1 MKATSMD
8 SSTLNQDIQAENGSS
23 KGAEAETGLD
33 FDHTPGSEHIP
44 DFEHDLDL
52 YFLGPKSEQRQFL
65 SEALHLV
72 LNDHVFWRRNYYPK
86 DPPAIGYSKVNG
98 ADASH
103 FKEQFFTELFS
114 LVSDLKLDVPVFSPR
129 YMAHMISE
137 TTLPSLVA
145 YFATLLYNP
154 NNVSS
159 EASPV
164 TIRYELE
171 VGKQFARLFG
181 FDEDRSFGH
190 LTSGGSVANYESLWF
205 VKAGRYLA
213 VSIEMARRENDGV
226 SGETGADELF
236 RLMNFSLEDSEI
248 LLNEFLSVGQDPEA
262 RWAELEPHLV
272 SHLGEHRF
280 IRQVEAIFQT
290 EWVEPVVV
298 VPRTAHYSWKR
309 SASLLGIGRDNYL
322 TVDVDEEFR
331 MSASD
336 LENVLVRCIENR
348 QPVLQMA
355 AVLGTTEFGS
365 VDPLEQLVDVRDAM
379 FERGL
384 FAAVHVDAAYGGYF
398 ATMFRNGESGFNP
411 LDESDEWI
419 QRAFDAVRRVD
430 SITVDPHKAGYI
442 PYGAGSIILKNG
454 FLKDLVAESAA
465 YCLDR
470 EDTNRESD
478 PAPQLGKF
486 ILEGSKPGAVAA
498 SVWFSHRLIP
508 LNREGYGR
516 QLSILCRIAR
526 DFERLTSKRSGVH
539 SLFRPHTN
547 IVCLFADPGGA
558 KSLSELN
565 NLNEHLGRRFGVRD
579 VLSIQNYDYLVS
591 RTTVEVDMPFVQNHP
606 LLSKLEH
613 DADELTVLRLV
624 FMNRWVEAKEA
635 GGKSYLTD
643 FLDLLESEIKAH

>member
-1 MKATSMD
+1 MKATDMER
-8 SSTLNQDIQAENGSS
+8 SSDVEPAL
-23 KGAEAETGLD
+23 
-33 FDHTPGSEHIP
+33 

-171 VGKQFARLFG
+171 VGKQFAQLFG
-181 FDEDRSFGH
+181 FDEARSFGH

-205 VKAGRYLA
+205 VKAGRYLP
-213 VSIEMARRENDGV
+213 VSIEMARRETDGA
-226 SGETGADELF
+226 SGEMGPDELF
-236 RLMNFSLEDSEI
+236 RLMNLSLEAAEAS
-248 LLNEFLSVGQDPEA
+248 LNEFLSVGTDPEK
-262 RWAELEPHLV
+262 RWTALESHLV

-280 IRQVEAIFQT
+280 IRQVEAVFGT

-331 MSASD
+331 MLPSD
-336 LENVLVRCIENR
+336 LEKVLDRCIRNR
-348 QPVLQMA
+348 QPVLQIVS
-355 AVLGTTEFGS
+355 VLGTTEFGS
-365 VDPLEQLVDVRDAM
+365 VDRLDSLMDVRDAM
-379 FERGL
+379 FRRGL

-398 ATMFRNGESGFNP
+398 ATMFRTGESGFNP

-419 QRAFDAVRRVD
+419 QRAFHAIRRAD

-454 FLKDLVAESAA
+454 FLKDLVSESAA

-470 EDTNRESD
+470 EDTIRDSRG
-478 PAPQLGKF
+478 APQLGKF

-508 LNREGYGR
+508 LNQEGYGR

-526 DFERLTSKRSGVH
+526 DFDQLTRDRSFVH

-547 IVCLFADPGGA
+547 IVCLFADPGDA
-558 KSLSELN
+558 TSLSELN
-565 NLNEHLGRRFGVRD
+565 ELNEYLGHRFGVRE

-591 RTTVEVDMPFVQNHP
+591 RTTVKVDMPFVQNHP
-606 LLSKLEH
+606 LLNKLER

-624 FMNRWVEAKEA
+624 FMNRWVEAQEA
-635 GGKSYLTD
+635 GGKSYLVD
-643 FLDLLESEIKAH
+643 FLDLLEGEIKAQKVGVDR